1 MTRSVLNTPLGP
13 MTATAEGS
21 ALTELRFGAEGAPA
35 KGTPEEAALLERLQT
50 QLEEY
55 AAGRRRD
62 FDLPLNPAGTPFQR
76 QVWRALLD
84 IPYGETRTYGEI
96 AAAIGT
102 PGAARAVGAAC
113 GRNPLVLLIPCH
125 RVVGADGALTGY
137 SAEGGVERK
146 AALLKME
153 HYRVNT
159 I

>member
-13 MTATAEGS
+13 MTAAAEGS
-21 ALTELRFGAEGAPA
+21 ALTELHFGAEGAPA

-55 AAGRRRD
+55 AAGRRRA

-84 IPYGETRTYGEI
+84 IPYGETHTYGAL
-96 AAAIGT
+96 AAAIGK

-113 GRNPLVLLIPCH
+113 GRNPLVVLIPCH

-146 AALLKME
+146 AALLE
-153 HYRVNT
+153 LETGSRD
-159 I
+159 